1 MRSRKFGDKITIT
14 FPATSKT
21 CCVALDFVKELPRNP
36 RMLAKA
42 RTKIVRRRAV
52 LRGKYAALRM
62 LARKC
67 A

>member
-1 MRSRKFGDKITIT
+1 MTTI
-14 FPATSKT
+14 
-21 CCVALDFVKELPRNP
+21 ELPRNP

-42 RTKIVRRRAV
+42 RSKIVRRRAV

-62 LARKC
+62 LSRKC

>member
-1 MRSRKFGDKITIT
+1 MTTI
-14 FPATSKT
+14 
-21 CCVALDFVKELPRNP
+21 ELPRNP

-42 RTKIVRRRAV
+42 RAKIVRMRAV